1 MHKMITTL
9 WTDQVMIVCFRMGHN
24 QIHSHIYIKKFS
36 LDKSATC
43 ISGLVHQMAG
53 HILQDGPEY
62 RMLRQTCWPWETT
75 VEAKL
80 PMCRPNNIEITDQPK
95 KKKDSEV
102 YARDNIA
109 NIDKLFQVNKRRRN
123 RLHKTSTWAS
133 DLQRGI
139 ANFATLA
146 RLGTQSRGGHTRER

>member
-95 KKKDSEV
+95 KKRQWSLRKRQHCKYWQVISSEQKKKKQV
-102 YARDNIA
+102 AQDQYLSFRSAERHS
-109 NIDKLFQVNKRRRN
+109 KLCNASQTRN
-123 RLHKTSTWAS
+123 PV
-133 DLQRGI
+133 
-139 ANFATLA
+139 
-146 RLGTQSRGGHTRER
+146 